1 MGGSTAKTVL
11 VVEDVPELSRL
22 LELTFELDGRLRS
35 VGTATGPD
43 QALELAADH
52 RPDIVV
58 LDIGLDGGRDAGLR
72 LLQRLRETLPDVR
85 VVVFS
90 GRDDQALRREAEQ
103 SGAAAWITKG
113 GDLDELVEAL
123 LGS

>member
-1 MGGSTAKTVL
+1 MGEKTVL

-35 VGTATGPD
+35 VGTASGAEH
-43 QALELAADH
+43 ALELAEQR

-58 LDIGLDGGRDAGLR
+58 LDIGLEGGRDAGLR
-72 LLQRLRETLPDVR
+72 LLTRLHEAVPGVR

-90 GRDDQALRREAEQ
+90 GRDDPDLRRQAEEH
-103 SGAAAWITKG
+103 GAATWITKG
-113 GDLDELVEAL
+113 GDLDELVDAL
-123 LGS
+123 LEN